1 MIQKQKKSNHSS
13 IAGRINRIEPSATL
27 TISAKA
33 MELRAQ
39 GLDIISLS
47 QGEPDFDTPEH
58 IKKGAIQAIDR
69 GATKYTAVDGTPE
82 LKEAI
87 INKFSKDNNLI
98 YQPENILVSSGA
110 KQTCYNLFQSVL
122 EEGTEAI
129 VVSPYWVS
137 YPDMVT
143 LTGGTPIIL
152 RTTPQ
157 NNFKLSTVDLRS
169 LLNDK
174 TRLLMLNSPSNPT
187 GFTYSKNQYQEIGE
201 VLKDFPNVLIASDEI
216 YEHIYWGKERYYSFA
231 DACPDLFNRTITING
246 LSKAYAMT
254 GWRIGYCG
262 GPQEIIQAMKKIQG
276 QSTSNASSISQA
288 ASISALNGSL
298 DYVVS
303 MVGEYKNRYH
313 YLFNTLEKIN
323 GFKLQESSGAFYAF
337 PEVLGAINRLNL
349 SDDIEFSKYLLEKA
363 QVAVIPGSAF
373 GASGHIRISFA
384 TSMELLEEAMDRIKR
399 VVE

>member
-13 IAGRINRIEPSATL
+13 IAGRINSILPSATL

-58 IKKGAIQAIDR
+58 IKKGAIQAINR

-87 INKFSKDNNLI
+87 INKFSRDNNLI
-98 YQPENILVSSGA
+98 YEPENILVSSGA

-137 YPDMVT
+137 YPDMII
-143 LTGGTPIIL
+143 LTGGKPIIL
-152 RTTPQ
+152 KTTPQ
-157 NNFKLSTVDLRS
+157 NNFKLTMDDLRL
-169 LLNDK
+169 LLNDQ

-187 GFTYSKNQYQEIGE
+187 GFAYSENQYQEIGE

-216 YEHIYWGKERYYSFA
+216 YEHIYWGKEKYYSFA
-231 DACPDLFNRTITING
+231 QACPDLFNRTITING
-246 LSKAYAMT
+246 VSKAYAMT

-262 GPQEIIQAMKKIQG
+262 GPVEIIRAMKKIQG
-276 QSTSNASSISQA
+276 QSTSNASSISQVA
-288 ASISALNGSL
+288 AISALNGSL
-298 DYVVS
+298 DCVVS
-303 MVGEYKNRYH
+303 MVEEYKNRYH

-337 PEVLGAINRLNL
+337 PEVIGAINRLNL

-373 GASGHIRISFA
+373 GAPGHIRISFA
-384 TSMELLEEAMDRIKR
+384 TSMELLEKAMDRIKR